1 MILSEG
7 EVIEVILVVTS
18 DVGTAR
24 AFWIVGPNRVIPN
37 IDLKSMNV
45 VRVYIRSSFFSYI
58 IFPSILDQLKTIL
71 HFLVYVVEAKDVRV
85 IRRERR

>member
-1 MILSEG
+1 MIISEG
-7 EVIEVILVVTS
+7 VVIEVILVVTS

-45 VRVYIRSSFFSYI
+45 VRVYICSTFFS
-58 IFPSILDQLKTIL
+58 
-71 HFLVYVVEAKDVRV
+71 
-85 IRRERR
+85 